1 MSRLRNVKNNIRRYT
16 WKRLVWSMVIVA
28 LSLGVISVGAKF
40 VGISGFIFRGG
51 LTLLI
56 VRS

>member
-40 VGISGFIFRGG
+40 DGISGFIFRGG